1 MRAATL
7 TGLDGRVRRPEHL
20 FLTTEHLFAT
30 ITEHMFGTF
39 DIRRIASFAAAAA
52 CALAFAMSYA
62 PSSSSGAASA
72 HPGHHLV
79 STGETLWAIAEHAYP
94 TADPRDAVY
103 RIEQAND
110 LHGADISAGQVL
122 VLP

>member
-1 MRAATL
+1 M
-7 TGLDGRVRRPEHL
+7 
-20 FLTTEHLFAT
+20 FAT

-39 DIRRIASFAAAAA
+39 DIRRLAALAAAAA
-52 CALAFAMSYA
+52 CALALAMSYA
-62 PSSSSGAASA
+62 PSSSSGAAPA
-72 HPGHHLV
+72 HPRHHTV

-103 RIEQAND
+103 KIEQAND
-110 LHGADISAGQVL
+110 LHGADISAGQAL